1 MDIQAF
7 CHLIDHTLL
16 KPQAT
21 KQEIATICLEARKHE
36 FATVAIEPVYIPFA
50 AQLLKGSM
58 TGITSAIAYPHGC
71 WSIDAKCREIE
82 SCLRYGASDCDYV
95 IDLGALKEGNLK
107 KIREEAKACRKAT
120 GSAILKV
127 ILEVALL
134 TDEEIASVC
143 TICAEEGADFVK
155 TSTGYLG
162 SPTLNQVELMVRSI
176 TGSSTHVK
184 AAGGFSTL
192 DRVEQALALGVT
204 RIGTSSSIKLIQAWG
219 EKAGET

>member
-21 KQEIATICLEARKHE
+21 RQEITALCLEAREHE

-50 AQLLKGSM
+50 AQILKGSR

-71 WSIDAKCREIE
+71 WSIGAKCREIE
-82 SCLRYGASDCDYV
+82 ACLRYGASDCDYV
-95 IDLGALKEGNLK
+95 IDLGALKEAK
-107 KIREEAKACRKAT
+107 YEKIRQEAKACREAT

-127 ILEVALL
+127 ILEVSLL
-134 TDEEIASVC
+134 TDEEITRVS
-143 TICAEEGADFVK
+143 TLCAEENADFIK

-162 SPTLNQVELMVRSI
+162 SPTLKQVELMMNAVQ
-176 TGSSTHVK
+176 GSSTKVK

-192 DRVEQALALGVT
+192 ERVEQAIALGVK

-219 EKAGET
+219 DKNP

>member
-7 CHLIDHTLL
+7 CHLLDHTLL

-21 KQEIATICLEARKHE
+21 RQEITALCLEAREHE
-36 FATVAIEPVYIPFA
+36 FATVAIEPLYIPYA
-50 AQLLKGSM
+50 AQLLEGSR

-82 SCLRYGASDCDYV
+82 ACLRFGASDCDYV
-95 IDLGALKEGNLK
+95 LDLGALKEGNLK

-120 GSAILKV
+120 GSAILKI

-134 TDEEIASVC
+134 TDEEIAAVC
-143 TICAEEGADFVK
+143 SICAEEGADFVK

-162 SPTLNQVELMVRSI
+162 SPSLNQVELMVR
-176 TGSSTHVK
+176 TVKGSSTHVK
-184 AAGGFSTL
+184 AAGGFSSL
-192 DRVEQALALGVT
+192 ERVEQALALGVK
-204 RIGTSSSIKLIQAWG
+204 RIGTSSSIKLLLAWG
-219 EKAGET
+219 EKNR

>member
-21 KQEIATICLEARKHE
+21 KQEIATICLEAREHE
-36 FATVAIEPVYIPFA
+36 FATVAIEPVYIPYA
-50 AQLLKGSM
+50 AHLLQGSK

-82 SCLRYGASDCDYV
+82 ACLRYGASDCDYV
-95 IDLGALKEGNLK
+95 LDLGALKEGNFK
-107 KIREEAKACRKAT
+107 RIREEAKACRNAT
-120 GSAILKV
+120 GTAIMKV

-134 TDEEIASVC
+134 SDEEISTAC

-162 SPTLNQVELMVRSI
+162 SPTINQVELMVKAVQ
-176 TGSSTHVK
+176 GSATAVK

-192 DRVEQALALGVT
+192 ERVEHALALGVK
-204 RIGTSSSIKLIQAWG
+204 RIGTSSSLTLLHAWG
-219 EKAGET
+219 ERKT

>member
-1 MDIQAF
+1 MDIQDF

-21 KQEIATICLEARKHE
+21 QQDITAICLEAREHE
-36 FATVAIEPVYIPFA
+36 FATVAIEPVYIPYA
-50 AQLLKGSM
+50 AHLLKGSK
-58 TGITSAIAYPHGC
+58 TGITSAISYPHGC

-82 SCLRYGASDCDYV
+82 ACLRHGASDCDYV
-95 IDLGALKEGNLK
+95 IDLGALKEGNFK
-107 KIREEAKACRKAT
+107 QIREEAKACRKAT
-120 GSAILKV
+120 GNAIMKV

-134 TDEEIASVC
+134 SDDEISAVC

-162 SPTLNQVELMVRSI
+162 SPTIDQVELMVKAVQ
-176 TGSSTHVK
+176 GSATAVK

-192 DRVEQALALGVT
+192 ERVNRALTLGVK
-204 RIGTSSSIKLIQAWG
+204 RIGTSSSLKLLQAWG
-219 EKAGET
+219 ERNT